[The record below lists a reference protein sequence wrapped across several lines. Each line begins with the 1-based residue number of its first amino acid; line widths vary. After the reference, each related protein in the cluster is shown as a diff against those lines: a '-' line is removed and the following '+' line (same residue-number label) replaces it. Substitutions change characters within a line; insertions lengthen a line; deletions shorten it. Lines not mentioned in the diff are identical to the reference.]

1 MRYCQYCQL
10 RHYFVFVLSDLAS
23 FRNFFQRPFQ
33 KSDPSDHFHMR
44 SSSSATPVLLLP
56 PIQTICLRSTT
67 RVTRKLLVSRL
78 GTEARSLLL
87 QLWFASH
94 PGPFTL
100 QCALEKLTLT
110 LLINKHSGGRENCD
124 QGPSTNDV
132 AMLNNKG
139 NSER

>member
-1 MRYCQYCQL
+1 MRYCQL
-10 RHYFVFVLSDLAS
+10 RQYFVFVWSDLA
-23 FRNFFQRPFQ
+23 FLRNFFQRPFQ
-33 KSDPSDHFHMR
+33 KPDPSDHFHMR

-78 GTEARSLLL
+78 WTEARSLLL

-100 QCALEKLTLT
+100 QCALDKLTLT
-110 LLINKHSGGRENCD
+110 LLRQFTKDNRMGQWGIRFKLQMLCPQEN
-124 QGPSTNDV
+124 V
-132 AMLNNKG
+132 
-139 NSER
+139 